1 MRLFVNKKDQK
12 ALNLNVY
19 RNLHFF
25 QNNLMKTQFHE
36 LMEPLLKGIPKM
48 DQVKLHYV
56 VNSRTK
62 TRLDTMNVGSVVDK
76 FFSDSLVNHGII
88 PDDDYKHVVF
98 NSFEYGRIQP
108 EEHVLVTITEI
119 KPRSDIP
126 MRILLDED
134 DIQTALE
141 TYVESLGIEGSTGVE
156 ISVVDENTINAEVII
171 GDKPKVKAK
180 PKPRVSRKPAAKPAP
195 KEPTPD
201 VADTDK
207 NSPDSNGTGST
218 ESPNT
223 ESEPKQEDP
232 KSDDTSINKAEGSK
246 AKNIFGESQEAS
258 SKVEKKAEAETPK
271 PVKKSSIFDT

>member
-36 LMEPLLKGIPKM
+36 LMDPLLKGIPKM
-48 DQVKLHYV
+48 EQVKLHYV

-62 TRLDTMNVGSVVDK
+62 TRLDTMNVGSIVDK
-76 FFSDSLVNHGII
+76 FFSDSLVTYGII
-88 PDDDYKHVVF
+88 PDDDYKHVVYI
-98 NSFEYGRIQP
+98 SFEYGRIQP

-119 KPRSDIP
+119 EPRSDIP
-126 MRILLDED
+126 MRILLDD
-134 DIQTALE
+134 TDIQTALE
-141 TYVESLGIEGSTGVE
+141 NYVETLHITGATGVE
-156 ISVVDENTINAEVII
+156 LIADADGNITAEVLMGAAIA
-171 GDKPKVKAK
+171 KPKAK
-180 PKPRVSRKPAAKPAP
+180 PKNKGGRPRAKPAP

-207 NSPDSNGTGST
+207 SSPDSDGTGST
-218 ESPNT
+218 GTPDKEP
-223 ESEPKQEDP
+223 EPKQEDT
-232 KSDDTSINKAEGSK
+232 KSVDTPVDKAEGSK
-246 AKNIFGESQEAS
+246 AKNLFGESQEAS
-258 SKVEKKAEAETPK
+258 SKVEEKAEAETPK